1 LSIRRVFIATGATG
15 LRSSQA
21 MAFDGPLS
29 TADLPRPDPAR
40 GVFETLL
47 VVDGRPVELDA
58 HLDRLYA
65 SARELFGAPAA
76 ARIAGPARAMAE
88 SEAPDLPFARLRID
102 LAADAAGKLDLSA
115 RAIEIDGE
123 NVFPTPDRSVSLTPI
138 SVPGGLGAHKWAD
151 RRLLEQAAAQ
161 LGDAQPLVVDADG
174 GVLEA
179 ERANVFAVRD
189 GALTT
194 PPADG
199 RILPGVTRARV
210 LEIARKLGIPADE
223 RPLSLDG
230 LADAD
235 EAFLTTSIRGI
246 QPLAGGGPATAR
258 IAAALRELWLGA

>member
-1 LSIRRVFIATGATG
+1 
-15 LRSSQA
+15 

-29 TADLPRPDPAR
+29 TADLPPPDPAR

-115 RAIEIDGE
+115 RAVAVDREDL
-123 NVFPTPDRSVSLTPI
+123 FPATPRTLAPI
-138 SVPGGLGAHKWAD
+138 AVAGGLGDHKWAD
-151 RRLLEQAAAQ
+151 RRLLEQAAAK
-161 LGDAQPLVVDADG
+161 LGGAVPLVVDSDG
-174 GVLEA
+174 SVLEA
-179 ERANVFAVRD
+179 ERANVFAVLD
-189 GALTT
+189 GVLTT

-199 RILPGVTRARV
+199 RVLPGVTRARV
-210 LEIARKLGIPADE
+210 LAMARAAGIPADE
-223 RPLSLDG
+223 RPLSLAD
-230 LADAD
+230 LAAAD
-235 EAFLTTSIRGI
+235 EAFLSGSVRGI
-246 QPLAGGGPATAR
+246 EPVAGGGPTTAR